1 MKIQKKLFFWF
12 TTFLIVMA
20 CAPSLVTPLPPP
32 NPYAVNTSIVETAN
46 AANTLTQAAMPP
58 SPTYTPT
65 LRNTATPESTFTPI
79 PTIFYPSPTSS
90 QRVQLF
96 RVKHDSQL
104 AEFNFQSRTAADDW
118 PVDAWGFQTP
128 EVVSLFIDPHPRSG
142 TNRTTLDSSWKNY
155 IDVLNNRNKQ
165 VLNYLYAD
173 WTALFD
179 QKGFPYLESK
189 TTGGNVIIVDELQG
203 NWARVH
209 TLEFKNPGSLS
220 GTDYFTNPEVIHKM
234 VVVKYSKKTKS
245 TFWVNPPPG
254 PIYWPL
260 VSSREL
266 WIPVDRLEP
275 FPALPMQVTA
285 RITQDILKEPKPDG
299 EQTGYEFAEEDEG
312 QIIKYQLRGSDVW
325 AQLSTGRWI
334 ALFRY
339 TKNGATFYTN
349 WEMATRP
356 PP

>member
-1 MKIQKKLFFWF
+1 MKPYKKLLLWF
-12 TTFLIVMA
+12 LTFLIIMA

-32 NPYAVNTSIVETAN
+32 DPYTVNTSIAETAN
-46 AANTLTQAAMPP
+46 AANTQTQAAMPA
-58 SPTYTPT
+58 SPTLTPT
-65 LRNTATPESTFTPI
+65 LRYTATPESTFTPI
-79 PTIFYPSPTSS
+79 PTIFYPTPTSS
-90 QRVQLF
+90 QRTQLF
-96 RVKHDSQL
+96 RVKHDTQL
-104 AEFNFQSRTAADDW
+104 AIYDYQSRTIGKDW
-118 PVDAWGFQTP
+118 NVDNWGLATP
-128 EVVSLFIDPHPRSG
+128 EVVSLFIEPSSKSG

-155 IDVLNNRNKQ
+155 IDSLNNRDKQ
-165 VLNYLYAD
+165 ILNYLYAD

-179 QKGFPYLESK
+179 GKGYPYLESK
-189 TTGGNVIIVDELQG
+189 TTGGNVLIVEEIQG
-203 NWARVH
+203 SWARVH
-209 TLEFKNPGSLS
+209 TLDFKNPGTLS
-220 GTDYFTNPEVIHKM
+220 GMDFFTNPEVIHKM

-254 PIYWPL
+254 PIYWPR
-260 VSSREL
+260 VSDQQV
-266 WIPVDRLEP
+266 WIPLERLEP

-285 RITQDILKEPKPDG
+285 RVTQDILKEPKPDG
-299 EQTGYEFAEEDEG
+299 EQTGYEFAEGDEG

-339 TKNGATFYTN
+339 TSNGAVFYTS